1 MEKEFKIKSFNC
13 EENLSQYISSMLF
26 DSGEEIATG
35 VFSYGD
41 DELEVTLQVSGE
53 VAVTFKDEVYHRPSD
68 FPEELVQLIKEHP
81 YDWDVCAPPEE
92 EDDEYECYV
101 YVGLNNW
108 FEYIFDCEGSVYED
122 DLAEATPEMI
132 LEDMTYLARWYF
144 ELEE

>member
-68 FPEELVQLIKEHP
+68 SLKS
-81 YDWDVCAPPEE
+81 
-92 EDDEYECYV
+92 
-101 YVGLNNW
+101 W
-108 FEYIFDCEGSVYED
+108 FSLSRNIRMTGMSV
-122 DLAEATPEMI
+122 LRRKKKTMS
-132 LEDMTYLARWYF
+132 TNVTSTSG
-144 ELEE
+144 